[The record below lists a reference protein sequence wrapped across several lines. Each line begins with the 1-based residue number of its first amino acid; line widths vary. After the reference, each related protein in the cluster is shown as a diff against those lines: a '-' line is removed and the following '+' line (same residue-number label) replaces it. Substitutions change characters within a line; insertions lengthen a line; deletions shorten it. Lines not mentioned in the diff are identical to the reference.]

1 MIYSQDG
8 NKVTQDDF
16 EIIKELG
23 KGAFGKVFLV
33 EKKDSKDFYALKV
46 ISKISVIKEN
56 TFEYLKNE
64 ELIMKNL
71 SHPFLVSLS
80 YFFCSPE
87 NIFFAMKYLNG
98 GELYSHLKKKSR
110 FNEHII

>member
-1 MIYSQDG
+1 M
-8 NKVTQDDF
+8 
-16 EIIKELG
+16 G

-33 EKKDSKDFYALKV
+33 EKKDTKELYALKV

-71 SHPFLVSLS
+71 SHPFLVNLC

-98 GELYSHLKKKSR
+98 GELYSHLKKKSW
-110 FNEHII
+110 FNEHIIRFYAC